1 MLLMIVLEGKHK
13 SIKNYIK
20 IMVIF
25 FGSIL
30 IIINLK
36 EKKIKTIDNFTIE
49 IIMDKHYFIRES
61 K

>member
-13 SIKNYIK
+13 SIK

-30 IIINLK
+30 IITNLK
-36 EKKIKTIDNFTIE
+36 KKIKTIDNFTIE
-49 IIMDKHYFIRES
+49 IIMDTF
-61 K
+61 

>member
-1 MLLMIVLEGKHK
+1 MRLMIVLEGKHK